1 MLNRREKIIIA
12 ISACVLSSLVEIASL
27 YAMFSTMGHAGPE
40 GGFASIGWL
49 ATAMNLPGI
58 FFVGILQ
65 LNSDLSTTK
74 LAAIIYAVQMPFLW
88 GLSFIVIRSFASKL
102 KRARATR
109 TGSYVSEFSTE
120 DFENK

>member
-1 MLNRREKIIIA
+1 
-12 ISACVLSSLVEIASL
+12 
-27 YAMFSTMGHAGPE
+27 
-40 GGFASIGWL
+40 
-49 ATAMNLPGI
+49 MNLPGI

-65 LNSDLSTTK
+65 LNSDISTTK